1 MDRSSVIPGLILET
15 VRAAYPLCGGDHTP
29 MLNEKKKSPIS
40 IGNKNVIVSAI
51 PRLTL
56 ESLRVD
62 CPLYKGGR

>member
-1 MDRSSVIPGLILET
+1 MDRSSVIPGLILES
-15 VRAAYPLCGGDHTP
+15 VRAACPLCGGDHTP
-29 MLNEKKKSPIS
+29 MLNEKKSPIS